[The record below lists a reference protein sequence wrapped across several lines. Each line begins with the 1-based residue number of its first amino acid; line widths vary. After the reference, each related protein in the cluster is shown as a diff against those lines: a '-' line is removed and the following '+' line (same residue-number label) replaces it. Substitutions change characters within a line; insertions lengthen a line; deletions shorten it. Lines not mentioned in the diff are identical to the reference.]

1 MLTRCAVSSV
11 HIRRRRMKG
20 RRAIGVVPCLMAV
33 TVVALAACGS
43 GNDEPA
49 HARDALTVV
58 AIDRTGVAASETWS
72 TEVAA
77 QVASEVDQAIGDGVD
92 LIEIIGIGSTPND
105 TVRWATVDLT
115 EIEGNTRAK
124 REAARDQLVTAAGAA
139 AHELAD
145 TPVTTYGTDVVA
157 ALSEAAALCQGP
169 DVGSCSILLVSDL
182 EDQRVTRAAST
193 AAAVEALTPIM
204 PELAGIPVHVTGLG
218 ASGADSTIVTRVQKA
233 WDALLHSA
241 GAIDVRIARSL

>member
-1 MLTRCAVSSV
+1 MLTRCAASRLHTQQSG
-11 HIRRRRMKG
+11 RKA
-20 RRAIGVVPCLMAV
+20 RRAVSLAAFLAL
-33 TVVALAACGS
+33 VALAGCG
-43 GNDEPA
+43 GGDVAAEEPV
-49 HARDALTVV
+49 ALIVV

-72 TEVAA
+72 TEVAT

-92 LIEIIGIGSTPND
+92 LVEIIGIGSKPID

-124 REAARDQLVTAAGAA
+124 REAAREQLVTAAGAA

-157 ALSEAAALCQGP
+157 ALSEAAALCHGP

-193 AAAVEALTPIM
+193 VAAVEALTPIM

-218 ASGADSTIVTRVQKA
+218 ASGANSTIVARVQEA
-233 WDALLHSA
+233 WDALLQSA
-241 GAIDVRIARSL
+241 GAVDVRIARSL